1 MPLGPFDDF
10 FDMDHDGKLDT
21 FEKGMKMAYYASLA
35 EQAAKDDTDYS
46 FRRRRRRSS
55 YSDEPKYNY
64 NNDNDE
70 GFLDSSNFHC
80 DRPTQVAFN
89 PDGTYN
95 SEVSKYDGGGPKTFE
110 DDYVD
115 ANSFSDRPTQVSF
128 NPDGTYSS
136 LVTSLN
142 EVTCT
147 KISADAPSEA
157 EEKPS
162 VTPPAAVNTPKSEI
176 EIYEKQL
183 RRIKTRKTIILI
195 IASLLVIGLAYA
207 IASAAIHKNHIAQI
221 EDYCI
226 KQAKIVS
233 YRYDLDFEKVEL
245 HENFGELSGSYS
257 ADYYLNGMHT
267 LEYRQ
272 MYDLGDKL
280 WCLHAPCGS
289 EHVLVFL
296 NLICSD
302 GDEYKI
308 YTSTRSI
315 DLNGKKVDNDFFNS
329 ESYKEIHPKKS
340 STSGAKTHYNGTP
353 YVGMY
358 VSPSGYSGWINSGT
372 DYDTCDMTTT
382 KYSYKTD
389 DAYYVIWVN
398 PKTNLAVKIL
408 GGPSGK
414 NVKKPTYSSSY
425 DEDEYNAK
433 DYSNAEDFYDD
444 NYYDFFD
451 YYDAEDYY
459 NEHCD

>member
-46 FRRRRRRSS
+46 FRRRRSKSSDSDRAHYSRR
-55 YSDEPKYNY
+55 Y
-64 NNDNDE
+64 
-70 GFLDSSNFHC
+70 
-80 DRPTQVAFN
+80 
-89 PDGTYN
+89 
-95 SEVSKYDGGGPKTFE
+95 KYDGSGPKTFE
-110 DDYVD
+110 DD
-115 ANSFSDRPTQVSF
+115 
-128 NPDGTYSS
+128 
-136 LVTSLN
+136 
-142 EVTCT
+142 
-147 KISADAPSEA
+147 PSEYA
-157 EEKPS
+157 EKPEVVS
-162 VTPPAAVNTPKSEI
+162 RASANVPKSEAQ
-176 EIYEKQL
+176 KSKN
-183 RRIKTRKTIILI
+183 KTRNIII
-195 IASLLVIGLAYA
+195 ITIASLLVIGLVYA
-207 IASAAIHKNHIAQI
+207 IASAVIRINHTVQM
-221 EDYCI
+221 EDYCTR
-226 KQAKIVS
+226 QAKIVAND
-233 YRYDLDFEKVEL
+233 YGLDFEKVEL

-267 LEYRQ
+267 LEYTQ
-272 MYDLGDKL
+272 MYDLGEKL
-280 WCLHAPCGS
+280 WCLHAPCS
-289 EHVLVFL
+289 NDHVLVFL
-296 NLICSD
+296 NLIYSD

-315 DLNGKKVDNDFFNS
+315 DLNGEEVDDDFFNS
-329 ESYKEIHPKKS
+329 KYHKENHLDKS
-340 STSGAKTHYNGTP
+340 STAGTKTHYNGTP

-398 PKTNLAVKIL
+398 PKTNLAVKVL

-425 DEDEYNAK
+425 DDDEYNAK